1 MKLIHTILFSL
12 AFVITTNAQQ
22 LMATLEEESIIADNA
37 LFFDGTQYD
46 ANTNPTGN
54 YRFGRR
60 ISPHGDCID
69 IVGGFVFVTWYQG
82 GFDNRHLML
91 SRKNLNDPNA
101 DWVTIEFPHQH
112 IGFQGNPNVGDS
124 HNIAAIGISTIDET
138 IHILYDM
145 HAYSSDDYPDDFFN
159 YSVSVPNAAFVP
171 DSEFNLSLFNP
182 KRNYLK
188 QGENYER
195 ITYPTILRAA
205 DGSLVV
211 RYRIGGAG
219 NGDILMASYDGN
231 TWSDSWIYSDG
242 TIPLPN
248 RYSLYGRELFL
259 HETFYSCFSIR
270 YAQNNNYAF
279 NNGFYF
285 AYSDAVSLSQS
296 SQWFDINGNNISI
309 PIQNPDV
316 VKVAEPADDY
326 GTAAAPNMTSD
337 LDFTVTESGAI
348 HMVTRVDNANV
359 HYYRAAGETTFSSNS
374 GGAIPHPRGDIF
386 SHNNYVF
393 MVELL
398 GGKPVI
404 KATQEG
410 ENNWEIIYSAI
421 TEPTTFKHFNAVHK
435 EDKLYLYLMKDTSGD
450 ACPLHLQVFNLS
462 EGIINSPTFVTI
474 EIEAE
479 DYDEGGQGVAYHDT
493 SPGNSGGVYRT
504 DDVDIE
510 TKPTASN
517 GYAVTQFK
525 GNEWMRY
532 TFQVDSAGIYTFNL
546 IAANPNQ
553 DESNVDVEINGVL
566 YENLIVTRT
575 FDWDVFL
582 PSSLPNITLNEGEN
596 VVKITQRMSLSSTP
610 DKLEFVSD
618 IELVGTKETLNQETI
633 IYPNPSS
640 GIFTIQT
647 TAQNLRY
654 AVMSVQ
660 GKIVQQGVLNQN
672 EINLSNYPK
681 GVYFLQL
688 SSGDRTAVK
697 KLVVE

>member
-1 MKLIHTILFSL
+1 MKLIHTILLSL
-12 AFVITTNAQQ
+12 IFVVTASAQQ

-46 ANTNPTGN
+46 PVTNPSGN

-69 IVGGFVFVTWYQG
+69 VVSGFVFVTWYKG

-91 SRKNLNDPNA
+91 SRKNLNDSNA
-101 DWVTIEFPHQH
+101 DWVTIEFPHRH
-112 IGFQGNPNVGDS
+112 IGYQGNPDVGDS
-124 HNIAAIGISTIDET
+124 HNTAAIGISTIDET

-145 HAYSSDDYPDDFFN
+145 HAYSSAAYPDDFFN
-159 YSVSVPNAAFVP
+159 YSVSIPNAAFVP
-171 DSEFNLSLFNP
+171 DAEFNLSLFNP

-188 QGENYER
+188 QGGNYER
-195 ITYPTILRAA
+195 ITYPIINRAA

-219 NGDILMASYDGN
+219 NGDIFMASYNGN
-231 TWSDSWIYSDG
+231 TWSDSWLYSDG

-248 RYSLYGRELFL
+248 RYSLYGTELFL

-270 YAQNNNYAF
+270 YAQNNNFAF

-285 AYSDAVSLSQS
+285 AYTDAAPPSQS

-316 VKVAEPADDY
+316 VKVTEPADDY
-326 GTAAAPNMTSD
+326 GTAAAPRMTSD

-348 HMVTRVDNANV
+348 HMVTRVDDRNV
-359 HYYRAAGETTFSSNS
+359 HYYKLAEDADFSSNAS
-374 GGAIPHPRGDIF
+374 GAIPNPRGDMF
-386 SHNNYVF
+386 SFNNYIFV
-393 MVELL
+393 VELL
-398 GGKPVI
+398 GNKPVI
-404 KATQEG
+404 KATPEG
-410 ENNWEIIYSAI
+410 ENNWEVIYSAI
-421 TEPTTFKHFNAVHK
+421 TEPTTFKHFNAVLE
-435 EDKLYLYLMKDTSGD
+435 EDKLYVYLMENTPGD

-462 EGIINSPTFVTI
+462 EGMIDDQNFITI

-479 DYDEGGQGVAYHDT
+479 DYDEGGQDVAYHDT

-510 TKPTASN
+510 AKPTASN

-525 GNEWMRY
+525 GNEWMQY
-532 TFQVDSAGIYTFNL
+532 TFQVDSAGVYTFNL
-546 IAANPNQ
+546 MAANQNQ

-566 YENLIVTRT
+566 YENLLVTRT

-582 PSSLPNITLNEGEN
+582 PSSIPDIVLNEGEN
-596 VVKITQRMSLSSTP
+596 VVRITQRMSLSSTP

-618 IELVGTKETLNQETI
+618 IPVNTREILSQETTI
-633 IYPNPSS
+633 FPNPSS

-647 TAQNLRY
+647 TAQNLKY
-654 AVMSVQ
+654 AVMSLE
-660 GKIVQQGVLNQN
+660 GKILQQGLLTQN

-688 SSGDRTAVK
+688 SSDNRTAVK